1 MTSRALFPTC
11 RRTTAAAVLV
21 LLLATPV
28 VGLASAPTTLGE
40 QGRYVTHLLLH
51 EVGSEKY
58 DLRNMATG
66 YLLTVA
72 STLQDRHT
80 VRSRNTSLET
90 RKDFAPVFLETKRG
104 GSAPGDAWVTRVG
117 ASSASIQEA
126 AASRTAPMP
135 RVAFAGFQEMP
146 AALQMMMMRY
156 WLAHH
161 KPRALQMLRA
171 DPTAPPVEIRRVGS
185 DVLSLPGGRR
195 SVLTRYTVANL
206 MFGREILWMDDRA
219 RVAALMTFA
228 GGLPVEQ
235 VLEEYRP
242 ALRQLVGSGV
252 RQEMANLDT
261 LGRQV
266 RPEATG
272 TFAIVGAR
280 LIDGT
285 GAAPIADS
293 AVIVNNSKIVA
304 TGARA
309 TVALPRG
316 IKVVHAEG
324 QTLLPGLWEM
334 HIHYSGV
341 EFGPALLAAGITT
354 ARDLG
359 GEFEFLTA
367 LRRKLNDSAALGPR
381 LLLAGLIDSGGPLA
395 FGEVDVETTAE
406 SIAAVD
412 RYADAGFQQIKVY
425 DQIQPDVL
433 RAIAAE
439 AHRRGLIVTGH
450 VPAAVDTFGG
460 IADGMDQIN
469 HLQYITRE
477 MQEGTDSPVD
487 PTSVRAKR
495 MIALLK
501 ERQIVVDPTDSW
513 GEMASHPKGVSV
525 MSFEPGV
532 AAAPFTLRY
541 KYESLGAQ
549 VDETRWRERMAANG
563 RAIGALHAAGVPIVA
578 GSDTG
583 LVGYGLDRELELYVA
598 AGMTPIAAIQT
609 ATLGAARTMK
619 LGGESGSV
627 EVGKRADLILVEGN
641 PLTNIGDLRRVTK
654 VVRGGWLYD
663 SIALGRVV
671 GFERM
676 SGSHQNASRRRRV
689 TLTGISQAHELTE
702 KSQQMGVAIGADL
715 DPSRSTYDTE

>member
-1 MTSRALFPTC
+1 MTSRALLPIL
-11 RRTTAAAVLV
+11 RRATAPALLA
-21 LLLATPV
+21 LLLATPPV
-28 VGLASAPTTLGE
+28 WLASASTMPEE
-40 QGRYVTHLLLH
+40 QDRYVTHLLLH
-51 EVGSEKY
+51 EVGSETY
-58 DLRNMATG
+58 ALRKTATG

-80 VRSRNTSLET
+80 VRARNTSLET
-90 RKDFAPVFLETKRG
+90 RKDLAPVLLETKRQ
-104 GSAPGDAWVTRVG
+104 GSAPGDAWVTGVG

-126 AASRTAPMP
+126 AASRAAPIP
-135 RVAFAGFQEMP
+135 AVAFVGFQEMP
-146 AALQMMMMRY
+146 AALQMMLMRY

-161 KPRALQMLRA
+161 KPRVLPMLRA

-185 DVLSLPGGRR
+185 DALSLPGGRR
-195 SVLTRYTVANL
+195 AVLTRYTVANL

-242 ALRQLVGSGV
+242 ALRQLVSSGV
-252 RQEMANLDT
+252 RQEMANLDM

-285 GAAPIADS
+285 GTAPIADS
-293 AVIVNNSKIVA
+293 VVIVSNSKIVA
-304 TGARA
+304 AGARA
-309 TVALPRG
+309 TVALPHG
-316 IKVVHAEG
+316 IKVVRAEG

-341 EFGPALLAAGITT
+341 ELGPALLAAGITT

-367 LRRKLNDSAALGPR
+367 LRRKLNGSGALGPR

-406 SIAAVD
+406 GIAAVD
-412 RYADAGFQQIKVY
+412 RYADAGFEQIKVY
-425 DQIQPDVL
+425 DQIQPNVL
-433 RAIAAE
+433 KAIAAE
-439 AHRRGLIVTGH
+439 AHRRGLTVTGH
-450 VPAAVDTFGG
+450 VPVAVDTFGG
-460 IADGMDQIN
+460 ITNGMDQIN
-469 HLQYITRE
+469 HLEYVTRT
-477 MQEGTDSPVD
+477 MQEGADGPVNLA
-487 PTSVRAKR
+487 SESAKR

-513 GEMASHPKGVSV
+513 GEMASHPKSVSV
-525 MSFEPGV
+525 LSFEPGA

-549 VDETRWRERMAANG
+549 VDETRWRERMATNG
-563 RAIGALHAAGVPIVA
+563 RVIGALHAAGVPIVA

-609 ATLGAARTMK
+609 ATLGAARAMK
-619 LGGESGSV
+619 LDSASGSV
-627 EVGKRADLILVEGN
+627 EVGKRADLMLVDGN
-641 PLTNIGDLRRVTK
+641 PLTNISNLRRVTK

-663 SIALGRVV
+663 SIALGRAV
-671 GFERM
+671 GFDRT
-676 SGSHQNASRRRRV
+676 SGSRPQR
-689 TLTGISQAHELTE
+689 
-702 KSQQMGVAIGADL
+702 
-715 DPSRSTYDTE
+715 

>member
-1 MTSRALFPTC
+1 MTNRALFPSR

-28 VGLASAPTTLGE
+28 VGSASAPTTPEE
-40 QGRYVTHLLLH
+40 QGRYITHLLLH

-58 DLRNMATG
+58 VLRSTATG
-66 YLLTVA
+66 FLLTVT
-72 STLQDRHT
+72 STLQDRGT
-80 VRSRNTSLET
+80 VRARTTTLDT
-90 RKDFAPVFLETKRG
+90 GKDVTPVFLETKRK
-104 GSAPGDAWVTRVG
+104 GSAPGDAWRSRVG
-117 ASSASIQEA
+117 TSSATIEEGA
-126 AASRTAPMP
+126 ISRTAPKP
-135 RVAFAGFQEMP
+135 PIAFVGFQEMP

-156 WLAHH
+156 WSLHH
-161 KPRALQMLRA
+161 QPRELPMLRA
-171 DPTAPPVEIRRVGS
+171 DPTAPPVEIRRVGA
-185 DVLSLPGGRR
+185 DTLALPGGRR
-195 SVLTRYTVANL
+195 AVLTRYTVANL
-206 MFGREILWMDDRA
+206 LFGREIVWMDDRG
-219 RVAALMTFA
+219 RLAALMTFA

-235 VLEEYRP
+235 VLEEYRSTF
-242 ALRQLVGSGV
+242 RQLVDSGV
-252 RQEMANLDT
+252 RQEMANLDD

-266 RPEATG
+266 RPEAMG

-293 AVIVNNSKIVA
+293 AVIVSEGKIV
-304 TGARA
+304 TVGAHA

-316 IKVVHAEG
+316 IRVVHAEG

-341 EFGPALLAAGITT
+341 EFGPALLSAGITT

-359 GEFEFLTA
+359 GEFEFLTT
-367 LRRKLNDSAALGPR
+367 LRRKLNGAGALGPR

-406 SIAAVD
+406 GVAAVD
-412 RYADAGFQQIKVY
+412 RYADAGFEQIKVY

-433 RAIAAE
+433 KTIITE
-439 AHRRGLIVTGH
+439 AHRRGLTVTGH
-450 VPAAVDTFGG
+450 VPVAIDTFGG

-477 MQEGTDSPVD
+477 VQDEPDGLVNL
-487 PTSVRAKR
+487 TSDRAKR

-513 GEMASHPKGVSV
+513 GEMASHPRGVRAA
-525 MSFEPGV
+525 SFEPGI

-541 KYESLGAQ
+541 KYEALGAEGE
-549 VDETRWRERMAANG
+549 ETRWRERMAANG
-563 RAIGALHAAGVPIVA
+563 RVIGALNAAGVPIVA

-609 ATLGAARTMK
+609 ATLGAARAMK
-619 LGGESGSV
+619 LDKDSGSV
-627 EVGKRADLILVEGN
+627 EVGKRADLILVDGN
-641 PLTNIGDLRRVTK
+641 PLTNMSALRRVTK
-654 VVRGGWLYD
+654 VIRGGSLYD
-663 SIALGRVV
+663 SIELGRAV
-671 GFERM
+671 GFDRLR
-676 SGSHQNASRRRRV
+676 GSR
-689 TLTGISQAHELTE
+689 
-702 KSQQMGVAIGADL
+702 
-715 DPSRSTYDTE
+715 P